1 MANNPAVS
9 QNPGHDFQPQYDL
22 EAETGL
28 LGSIILDDSIV
39 ASVHEVLDKEYFYN
53 SNHQIIYAAMLKLY
67 DERSPIDL
75 VTLKSELEK
84 RGDGLFDKVGG
95 LDYLT
100 NLVESV
106 SSTANSNYYAKLI
119 REKYI
124 LRAIMLGC
132 NEILRETSQSTADS
146 EYLLDKAQH
155 IIFEVAQ
162 KKEAIK
168 MIHIKDILT
177 ETFEKHIMTVH
188 DRKGRLS
195 GLSTGLAEL
204 DDTLGGLRGGQLIV
218 VAGRPG
224 SGKSSFGLR
233 LLEQTGLVEKKA
245 AVIYT
250 LEVTSQEVVTNLL
263 CCHARVDSQKLRR
276 GLISAEEIQ
285 ELMLSAGQFEKS
297 NIFIDDS
304 TALTPFDLRSRAR
317 RLKADHDIQLIL
329 VDYLQ
334 LMMMKDADSRERE
347 IAQISYSLK
356 SLAKE
361 LGIPVVAMA
370 QLSRAPEHREAKQP
384 KPRLSDLRESGAIE
398 QDADVVLLLYR
409 DELYNP
415 NSEKKNICEIIIAKQ
430 RNGPTN
436 TFEVQ
441 FQKEYT
447 RFETLYKEEESAFH

>member
-1 MANNPAVS
+1 MPTNTVTNSAT
-9 QNPGHDFQPQYDL
+9 GHEFQPQYDL

-39 ASVHEVLDKEYFYN
+39 AGIHEVLDKEYFYN
-53 SNHQIIYAAMLKLY
+53 TNHQIIYDAMLKLY

-84 RGDGLFDKVGG
+84 RGDGLFDKIGG

-106 SSTANSNYYAKLI
+106 SSTANSIYYAKLI

-124 LRAIMLGC
+124 LRAVMLGC
-132 NEILRETSQSTADS
+132 NEILRETAQSTADS
-146 EYLLDKAQH
+146 EYLLDKAQR

-195 GLSTGLAEL
+195 GLSTGIAEL

-224 SGKSSFGLR
+224 TGKSSFGLR

-245 AVIYT
+245 AILYT

-263 CCHARVDSQKLRR
+263 CCHARVNSQSLRK
-276 GLISAEEIQ
+276 GLVSAEEIQ
-285 ELMLSAGQFEKS
+285 ELMLSAGQFEKAD
-297 NIFIDDS
+297 IFIDDS

-361 LGIPVVAMA
+361 LNIPVVAMA
-370 QLSRAPEHREAKQP
+370 QLSRSPEHREPKQP
-384 KPRLSDLRESGAIE
+384 KPRLSDLRESGTIE

-415 NSEKKNICEIIIAKQ
+415 NSEKKNICEINIAKQ

-447 RFETLYKEEESAFH
+447 RFENLYKEEMQA